1 MVTGVRE
8 PEAKGSVHSAPPVMV
23 ENADISTVRSNPPS
37 WEWLCETMT
46 NPALS
51 RRASAHSNA
60 VMRVVDAGSRFPVGS
75 SQSTSDGSCSNARQ
89 MRALEARHRMERMVA
104 ESAAKGES
112 GDDSVPMLP
121 PPNREYERR
130 MTAVQA
136 LVEGDAEKVAQVVR
150 KWVRESE

>member
-1 MVTGVRE
+1 
-8 PEAKGSVHSAPPVMV
+8 
-23 ENADISTVRSNPPS
+23 
-37 WEWLCETMT
+37 
-46 NPALS
+46 
-51 RRASAHSNA
+51 
-60 VMRVVDAGSRFPVGS
+60 
-75 SQSTSDGSCSNARQ
+75 
-89 MRALEARHRMERMVA
+89 MERMVA

-130 MTAVQA
+130 MAAVQA

>member
-1 MVTGVRE
+1 MGAMAVLLLVFAVVR
-8 PEAKGSVHSAPPVMV
+8 PVLR
-23 ENADISTVRSNPPS
+23 T
-37 WEWLCETMT
+37 
-46 NPALS
+46 LS
-51 RRASAHSNA
+51 
-60 VMRVVDAGSRFPVGS
+60 
-75 SQSTSDGSCSNARQ
+75 SNARQ
-89 MRALEARHRMERMVA
+89 MRALEERHRMERMVA

-130 MTAVQA
+130 MAAVQA